1 MSISIDNTDNKQVN
15 MGDGL
20 TDTVLNINFDT
31 NELPGMDLLANNSKK
46 IEDVISDNGSVGS
59 GGGGGGYSSGEESV
73 KKEDFNFSNEG
84 GSGDEKISIDEPILA
99 SLSDPMVE
107 NKVYGNEFRSI
118 HSLSPNEIKNEK
130 IDLLYK
136 VS

>member
-73 KKEDFNFSNEG
+73 KKEDFNFFSNEG
-84 GSGDEKISIDEPILA
+84 GSGEKK
-99 SLSDPMVE
+99 
-107 NKVYGNEFRSI
+107 NKY
-118 HSLSPNEIKNEK
+118 
-130 IDLLYK
+130 
-136 VS
+136 